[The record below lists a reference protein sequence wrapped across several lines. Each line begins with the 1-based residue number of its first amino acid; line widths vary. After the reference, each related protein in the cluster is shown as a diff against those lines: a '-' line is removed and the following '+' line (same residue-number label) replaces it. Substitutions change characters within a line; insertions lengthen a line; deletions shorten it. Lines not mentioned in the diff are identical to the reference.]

1 MKKTVAL
8 ASLLLAPLFAS
19 AALEFDQTEIVKNPS
34 LMDQKAEAVFRF
46 TNTGEE
52 AVTVMDPTSS
62 CGCTVPKLE
71 KKEYQP
77 GESGE
82 IRAVFTFGSRVGVQ
96 KKRITL
102 RTTSPTVETYMLTMT
117 TNIPEWVT
125 IEPRVLRWK
134 VDEPLSTR
142 EIRLTVPE
150 GKEVELTLPA
160 EESRYFASEL
170 IKETA
175 GNYLLKITP
184 KSLGAKATEFLRLTA
199 KISDGGVSQS
209 RSFGVHCLVR

>member
-1 MKKTVAL
+1 MKKRMLIFAMALLPLAAVAG
-8 ASLLLAPLFAS
+8 
-19 AALEFDQTEIVKNPS
+19 LEFETMEIVRNPS

-52 AVTVMDPTSS
+52 TVTVMDPTSS

-82 IRAVFTFGSRVGVQ
+82 IRAVFTFGSRVGTQ

-102 RTTSPTVETYMLTMT
+102 RTTSPAVETYTLTMT
-117 TNIPEWVT
+117 THIPEWVK

-134 VDEPLSTR
+134 LDEPVSTR
-142 EIRLTVPE
+142 EITLSIPE
-150 GKEVELTLPA
+150 GREINVELPTQ
-160 EESRYFASEL
+160 ESRYFDTELSEVSS
-170 IKETA
+170 
-175 GNYLLKITP
+175 GQYLLRITP
-184 KSLGAKATEFLRLTA
+184 KSLAEKATEFLRLTA
-199 KISDGGVSQS
+199 KVSDSGVSQT